1 MKSAI
6 LFLILAISTGCSH
19 TAVVHCWEPAEIEVS
34 GMHRIVVTDFVGDK
48 GQGIA
53 GSLSALLHDNEFYTI
68 VDPSEL
74 QSKIVSVEYQ
84 DRPSMDDLISSARTA
99 GVDGIIFGEVI
110 EYDCNDQVL
119 RSSELNLITQDSID
133 DNLFDNTQ
141 FDAQTNESLLRE
153 GSVTLSFR
161 LVEVETGEVLAARS
175 VNRNFSGRFDP
186 DSTPLPSRGE
196 LLHELTE
203 SCLQEFVQMLAPHE
217 RPCEMSLATCDFWEK
232 GSRNVRAGVKWALAG
247 EWSKA
252 EESWQRAIE
261 ENPQNHAALF
271 NLSIAATRRQDY
283 FAAETYALDA
293 IKAEHKDCYT
303 AGLEKI
309 RERRKAC
316 EQATAQ
322 RDSRVSSVSPA
333 ILQR

>member
-19 TAVVHCWEPAEIEVS
+19 TAVVHCWEPAEIEVK

-68 VDPSEL
+68 VDSSEL
-74 QSKIVSVEYQ
+74 QSTIVSVGYQ
-84 DRPSMDDLISSARTA
+84 DRPSMDDLISSARSA

-119 RSSELNLITQDSID
+119 RTSELNVLTQDALD
-133 DNLFDNTQ
+133 DNLFDSTE
-141 FDAQTNESLLRE
+141 FDARTNESLLRE
-153 GSVTLSFR
+153 GSVTLAFR
-161 LVEVETGEVLAARS
+161 LVEVETGEVLAAKS
-175 VNRNFSGRFDP
+175 VNRNFSGRL
-186 DSTPLPSRGE
+186 DSGSAQLPSRGE

-203 SCLQEFVQMLAPHE
+203 SCLQEFVNMMAPHE
-217 RPCEMSLATCDFWEK
+217 RPCEMSLATCDFWVK
-232 GSRNVRAGVKWALAG
+232 GYRDVRSGVKWALADD
-247 EWSKA
+247 WKKA
-252 EESWQRAIE
+252 EASWQQAVK
-261 ENPQNHAALF
+261 ENPQNDAALF

-283 FAAETYALDA
+283 FTAETYALDA

-316 EQATAQ
+316 EQANAQ
-322 RDSRVSSVSPA
+322 RDSRVTSVSPA
-333 ILQR
+333 ILHR